1 MEMLNLWLATGL
13 GVGFI
18 PVAPGTFGSLWG
30 VALAWWLGGK
40 TPGRQGAII
49 AALALLAVPVC
60 HLASAEYF
68 ARGDAGSIVLDE
80 IVAFPLALLGLSFG
94 LGRETIVARCWP
106 WLALAFAVYR
116 AFDALKLPP
125 VSWAEALPG
134 GLGIVAD
141 DLVAAAL
148 TWLCMAVLLR
158 AWRYYRRG

>member
-18 PVAPGTFGSLWG
+18 PIAPGTFGSLWG
-30 VALAWWLGGK
+30 VALAWWLGSK
-40 TPGRQGAII
+40 APGRQGAII
-49 AALALLAVPVC
+49 AVLALVAVPVC
-60 HLASAEYF
+60 HFASAQYF
-68 ARGDAGSIVLDE
+68 ASGDAGSIVLDE
-80 IVAFPLALLGLSFG
+80 IVAFPLALLGLS
-94 LGRETIVARCWP
+94 LGGSSAVRRWP
-106 WLALAFAVYR
+106 WLVLAFVIFR

-148 TWLCMAVLLR
+148 AWVCMAALFNV
-158 AWRYYRRG
+158 WRRYR

>member
-1 MEMLNLWLATGL
+1 METLNLWLATGL

-18 PVAPGTFGSLWG
+18 PFAPGTFGSLWG
-30 VALAWWLGGK
+30 VVLAWWLRNK

-49 AALALLAVPVC
+49 AVLALLAVPVC

-80 IVAFPLALLGLSFG
+80 IIAFPLALLGLAYRRG
-94 LGRETIVARCWP
+94 ATVLGQFP
-106 WLALAFAVYR
+106 WLVVAFALYR
-116 AFDALKLPP
+116 GLDALKPPP
-125 VSWAEALPG
+125 VSWAESMPG

-148 TWLCMAVLLR
+148 AWLCMRVLLG
-158 AWRYYRRG
+158 AWRRYRNA

>member
-1 MEMLNLWLATGL
+1 METLNLWLATGL

-30 VALAWWLGGK
+30 AALAWWLGGK
-40 TPGRQGAII
+40 TPARQATVIVG
-49 AALALLAVPVC
+49 LAVLAVPLC
-60 HLASAEYF
+60 HWASVAYF
-68 ARGDAGSIVLDE
+68 SGGDAGSIVLDE
-80 IVAFPLALLGLSFG
+80 IVAFPLALLGL
-94 LGRETIVARCWP
+94 LARRGVPAARRWP
-106 WLALAFAVYR
+106 WLALAFAIFR

-148 TWLCMAVLLR
+148 TWACMAALLR
-158 AWRYYRRG
+158 ARRRYR